1 MAPLCPCVNY
11 ASESGYYKNIYFKKV
26 FDALHTNHVK
36 WSYKFVALLELDLP
50 YNGEACETKI
60 DAFDSRYIRNKYAL
74 FMPRD

>member
-50 YNGEACETKI
+50 YNGEACETKSMPPTQNLQVKN
-60 DAFDSRYIRNKYAL
+60 F
-74 FMPRD
+74 FMPYK

>member
-1 MAPLCPCVNY
+1 VAPLCPCVNY

-50 YNGEACETKI
+50 YNAQHSKGGTKVVFRKCV
-60 DAFDSRYIRNKYAL
+60 FDIYQL
-74 FMPRD
+74 QFDLE